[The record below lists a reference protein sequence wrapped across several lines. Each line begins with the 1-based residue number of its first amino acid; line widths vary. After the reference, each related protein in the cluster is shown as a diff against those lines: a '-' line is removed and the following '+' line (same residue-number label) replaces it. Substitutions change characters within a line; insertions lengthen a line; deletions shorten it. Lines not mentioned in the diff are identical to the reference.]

1 MKRQA
6 NKYKKVDSS
15 PGTRPTR
22 STPVRLAPAIQL
34 AVDNWAKRN
43 GTNRSQAIRRL
54 IELGLAGARLPRGR
68 SPAARSKAYEL
79 ASKHVDKLFDPSIPN
94 EERQQRKRRLLRGP
108 REFREIR
115 DEVRSKSKRQ
125 S

>member
-6 NKYKKVDSS
+6 NKYKKS
-15 PGTRPTR
+15 GERTAGARATA
-22 STPVRLAPAIQL
+22 STPVRLAPAMEL
-34 AVDNWAKRN
+34 AVDKWAKRN

-54 IELGLAGARLPRGR
+54 IALGLAGGQLPRGR

-79 ASKHVDKLFDPSIPN
+79 ASKQVDKLIDPSTPN

-115 DEVRSKSKRQ
+115 DEVRSKSRR
-125 S
+125 